1 MDLLVRGKSPTEF
14 SLKMT
19 EIYLKTVI
27 SDLSASVSLLVK
39 PDIAFQKNLNNLEG
53 SSGKTSC
60 NNYLKI
66 VEILSYYLKLLILLT
81 L

>member
-1 MDLLVRGKSPTEF
+1 MDLLVQGRSPTEF

-27 SDLSASVSLLVK
+27 SDLSASVSLLLVVK

-53 SSGKTSC
+53 FQ
-60 NNYLKI
+60 
-66 VEILSYYLKLLILLT
+66 LLRIQVVGQKQI
-81 L
+81 